1 MPEARLVFLHG
12 FTQSHHHWHECAHLI
27 AACLPAGASLTF
39 IDLPG
44 HGLSADDRLTVEQA
58 ASELVDLAGP
68 GTYVGYSM
76 GARHALTAAC
86 GDSPE
91 IERLVLVGG
100 TPGIDD
106 TAERAARIA
115 DDESRADRI
124 IEIGSERFVDEWLA
138 QPLFDGLTVTA
149 DDRRHRLGNTA
160 EGMASS
166 LRLAGTGA
174 QRPLWSEL
182 GDVGVPVLVLAGDHD
197 AKFTATG
204 ERMAAMMRH
213 AEFAAIQG
221 AGHAAHT
228 EQPVA
233 TARLIAD
240 WITRAPARS

>member
-1 MPEARLVFLHG
+1 
-12 FTQSHHHWHECAHLI
+12 
-27 AACLPAGASLTF
+27 
-39 IDLPG
+39 
-44 HGLSADDRLTVEQA
+44 
-58 ASELVDLAGP
+58 
-68 GTYVGYSM
+68 M

-86 GDSPE
+86 GGSPE

-106 TAERAARIA
+106 AGDRAARVA

-149 DDRRHRLGNTA
+149 DDRRHRLRNTA
-160 EGMASS
+160 EGMAAS

-182 GDVGVPVLVLAGDHD
+182 GDVGIPVLVLAGDHD

-204 ERMAAMMRH
+204 ERMAASMRH
-213 AEFAAIQG
+213 AEFAPIPG

-240 WITRAPARS
+240 WITRAPARA